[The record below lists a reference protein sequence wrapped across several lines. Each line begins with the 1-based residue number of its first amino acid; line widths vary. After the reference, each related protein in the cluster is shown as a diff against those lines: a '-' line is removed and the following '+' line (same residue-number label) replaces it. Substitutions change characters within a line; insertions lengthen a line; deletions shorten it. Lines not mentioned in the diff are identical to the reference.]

1 MKRNEPMERK
11 RLIRKNQIEVQYY
24 NNKNNN
30 NNNQIEVQYYF
41 Y

>member
-1 MKRNEPMERK
+1 MERK

-24 NNKNNN
+24 NKKNNN
-30 NNNQIEVQYYF
+30 NNSRIEVQYYF